1 MSSTLCVTTEV
12 ALDNYALQTDNRS
25 VEDSY
30 ATAPI
35 VAIQPFYQRIDEEE
49 LYTSFEEAISDRLVA
64 LRGRLDRISTQ
75 PLPYNTDPVVS
86 CSTASKLPEV
96 VMPLPALPHSAA
108 RPSFNEWQRVVIFV
122 SLALMCMM
130 IGFDLMGFLV
140 LHTR

>member
-1 MSSTLCVTTEV
+1 MSSTLCVTTDV
-12 ALDNYALQTDNRS
+12 ALGNYALQMDNIS

-35 VAIQPFYQRIDEEE
+35 VAIQPFYQRLDEEE

-75 PLPYNTDPVVS
+75 QLQYNADPVVS
-86 CSTASKLPEV
+86 FPIACKLREGI
-96 VMPLPALPHSAA
+96 MSLPALPHSAV
-108 RPSFNEWQRVVIFV
+108 RPSFNEWQRVIIFV

-130 IGFDLMGFLV
+130 IGFDLMGLLV
-140 LHTR
+140 LHMH

>member
-12 ALDNYALQTDNRS
+12 ALDNYALQMDNMS

-35 VAIQPFYQRIDEEE
+35 VAIQPFYQRLDEEE

-75 PLPYNTDPVVS
+75 QLQYNTDPVVS
-86 CSTASKLPEV
+86 FPTACKIPEE
-96 VMPLPALPHSAA
+96 VMPLPALPHSAVG
-108 RPSFNEWQRVVIFV
+108 PLFNEWQQVVMFV

-130 IGFDLMGFLV
+130 IGFDLMGLLV
-140 LHTR
+140 LHMR